1 MRAFTRFSMLGSKPE
16 VVKCL
21 FFDLTRMPRAVQFV
35 LLSATIF
42 AFHLVQGYMH
52 ELIFKLPGFKPF
64 SMYLTLLQFV
74 IYSVLAYAETVL
86 SRCIASSKGSSTN
99 RRRK

>member
-1 MRAFTRFSMLGSKPE
+1 MLDNKPE

-21 FFDLTRMPRAVQFV
+21 FLDLTRMPRGVQFI

-52 ELIFKLPGFKPF
+52 ELIFKLPGFKPYGMF
-64 SMYLTLLQFV
+64 LTLIQFA
-74 IYSVLAYAETVL
+74 IYSLLAFLETL
-86 SRCIASSKGSSTN
+86 FSQLISGSGLR